1 MDFKSGQYAEVVI
14 NIPVNRKF
22 HYSVPENLKNL
33 IAVGKMVRVP
43 FGNRITTGYCVGF
56 TDKSDVE
63 KIKDIKGVIDE
74 SPSID
79 EGMLKIAKWIS
90 EYYCCSWGEALEAVL
105 PGSVKKGIKKA
116 TIKLVSLSLSNK
128 DIQSEID
135 NIAKKSPAQVK
146 ILKALLSN
154 DNEIESKELLNICDE
169 NRATLSRLEKRGL
182 IKLRLVSVDP
192 FEYLP
197 NDILTRDVPAPTLTD
212 EQEVAVKKIRKKFEE
227 GKFSVVLLHGVTGSG
242 KTEVYLQAIEIAIS
256 YGLCSIVLVPEIS
269 LTPQTVKYFK
279 TRFSKVAIMHSNLAE
294 SDRKKQWQMIK
305 EGVVNVVVGTRSAVF
320 APVKKLGV
328 IIVDEEHENTFKQE
342 NTPRYHARDVGIMR
356 AMYANAL
363 VILGSATPSL
373 ESYNNAITGK
383 YDHIFMH
390 KRVEKM
396 VLPTVE
402 IVDMEEEYRL
412 SKGYGYL
419 SRRLEYCMRQALA
432 ENGQIILFLNRRG
445 FAPFINCKR
454 CGFVLKCKRCDISL
468 TFHKKSNKMVCHYCS
483 HGQIPPKD
491 CPECAMP
498 NIKYQ
503 GFGTERIEEEI
514 KRKFPEQGVLRM
526 DSDTMRKRGSHED
539 ALSDFRDCKASI
551 LLGTQM
557 IAKGLDFPNV
567 TLVGVISADTSLN
580 IPDFRSGEKTFQL
593 LTQVSGRTGR
603 GHKGGRVIIQSFNT
617 NHYSIR
623 YASNV
628 DYIGFAREEL
638 EFRKQ
643 LNYPPYGRIIRLLF
657 VGKQEDKVKE
667 RAAELTNRLKQ
678 YSASKGSFVEV
689 LGPAPASISKIK
701 DKFRWHTILKAPKNS
716 LLHSIIDCLNHD
728 LPVSKGTQTIID
740 VDPGNML

>member
-1 MDFKSGQYAEVVI
+1 MTSKSGQYAEVVI

-22 HYSVPENLKNL
+22 HYSIPENLKNQVV
-33 IAVGKMVRVP
+33 VGKMVKVP
-43 FGNRITTGYCVGF
+43 FGNRLTTGYCVGF
-56 TDKSDVE
+56 TDKPDVE
-63 KIKDIKGVIDE
+63 KIKDIKDVIDE

-79 EGMLKIAKWIS
+79 EGMLKISKWIS
-90 EYYCCSWGEALEAVL
+90 GYYCCSWGEALEAVL
-105 PGSVKKGIKKA
+105 PGSVKKGIKEK
-116 TIKLVSLSLSNK
+116 TVKLASLSIENK
-128 DIQSEID
+128 DIQNEIN
-135 NIAKKSPAQVK
+135 NITKKSPAQAK
-146 ILKALLSN
+146 ILEALSKHGS
-154 DNEIESKELLNICDE
+154 EIEVKELLNIS
-169 NRATLSRLEKRGL
+169 NANQATLSRLEKRGL
-182 IKLRLVSVDP
+182 IKLKLVSVDP
-192 FEYLP
+192 LEYSS
-197 NDILTRDVPAPTLTD
+197 NDILTNEVPAPTLTD
-212 EQEVAVKKIRKKFEE
+212 EQEMAVKVIREKFEE
-227 GKFSVVLLHGVTGSG
+227 GKFGVVLLHGVTGSG

-256 YGLCSIVLVPEIS
+256 LGLCSIVLVPEIS

-279 TRFSKVAIMHSNLAE
+279 TRFSKVAIMHSNLTE
-294 SDRKKQWQMIK
+294 SDRKKQWKMIK
-305 EGVVNVVVGTRSAVF
+305 DGVVNVVVGTRSAVF

-356 AMYANAL
+356 AMYNNAL

-373 ESYNNAITGK
+373 ESYYNAITGK
-383 YDHIFMH
+383 YVHVFMH
-390 KRVEKM
+390 KKVAKM

-402 IVDMEEEYRL
+402 IVDMEEESRRT
-412 SKGYGYL
+412 KGYCYL
-419 SRRLEYCMRQALA
+419 SRRLEDCMRQTLS

-445 FAPFINCKR
+445 FAPFVNCKR
-454 CGFVLKCKRCDISL
+454 CGFVLKCKRCDIAL
-468 TFHKKSNKMVCHYCS
+468 TYHKKNNKMVCHYCS
-483 HGQIPPKD
+483 NGQSPPKD

-514 KRKFPEQGVLRM
+514 KRKFPEQCVLRM
-526 DSDTMRKRGSHED
+526 DSDTMRGKGSHEN
-539 ALSDFRDCKASI
+539 ALSDFHDCKVNI

-580 IPDFRSGEKTFQL
+580 IPDFRSSEKTFQL

-617 NHYSIR
+617 KHYSIR
-623 YASNV
+623 YASNA
-628 DYIGFAREEL
+628 DYEGFAKEEL

-657 VGKQEDKVKE
+657 VGKQEEKVKE
-667 RAAELTNRLKQ
+667 RAAELTNKLRQCSVK
-678 YSASKGSFVEV
+678 KGNTVEV
-689 LGPAPASISKIK
+689 LGPVPASINKIK

-716 LLHSIIDCLNHD
+716 LLHSIIDDLNHD
-728 LPVSKGTQTIID
+728 LSTSRGTQVIID